1 MIENIF
7 KARVLKNIK
16 QQSIDLGRL
25 RSPSYKKKILFFI
38 IANLIHCFMF
48 KSFFLLSF
56 PFVIAAEG
64 HPGAVL
70 REDGPRGTR
79 NMRK

>member
-1 MIENIF
+1 
-7 KARVLKNIK
+7 
-16 QQSIDLGRL
+16 
-25 RSPSYKKKILFFI
+25 
-38 IANLIHCFMF
+38 MF

-56 PFVIAAEG
+56 PFVNFAEG
-64 HPGAVL
+64 HPGAVV